1 MLSVWDRR
9 SNVANQPD
17 TKSWQAEVSELLAR
31 AAQLCVEHGV
41 DVEPFVHGAYSAYV
55 EARPGMREFL
65 EELHL
70 RAALEQMRDAGR
82 IASA

>member
-1 MLSVWDRR
+1 M
-9 SNVANQPD
+9 ANQPD

-41 DVEPFVHGAYSAYV
+41 DVEPFIRGAYSAYV

-65 EELHL
+65 EELQL
-70 RAALEQMRDAGR
+70 RATLEQMRDAGR